1 MRYCGSKRRFMKE
14 FLPIIMEG
22 TDENTLF
29 VDVFG
34 GGMNVVSEIPLENKI
49 ANDNNPYIV
58 SLWRTLQNYRLNGT
72 LLPKLINDHVTET
85 EYNDVK
91 LNFIDKTSKYSYAEI
106 GYVGAALSYG
116 GAFFN
121 GYAKYNPNKN
131 EDHVKEAYNGLMKQ
145 LSNFKNLNT
154 TKFVC
159 EDYRNLKFENK
170 NNYPLNVV
178 LFCDPPYFSTR
189 KYLSDFDSELFWGWV
204 REQTM
209 RGYKVYVCEYDAPS
223 DFRCVWSKKKKDG
236 MGTTKAGRRQNTK
249 VEKMFVYN
257 G

>member
-1 MRYCGSKRRFMKE
+1 MRYCGSKRKFMKE
-14 FLPIIMEG
+14 LLPIIMED
-22 TDENTLF
+22 TNENTLF

-34 GGMNVVSEIPLENKI
+34 GGMNVVSEVPLEQKI
-49 ANDNNPYIV
+49 ANDNNLYVV
-58 SLWRTLQNYRLNGT
+58 SLWKALQSYKLKGT
-72 LLPKLINDHVTET
+72 KLPSL
-85 EYNDVK
+85 VK
-91 LNFIDKTSKYSYAEI
+91 THFLDKSPEYSYAEI

-121 GYAKYNPNKN
+121 GYAKFNPKKN

-145 LSNFKNLNT
+145 LNNFKNLET
-154 TKFVC
+154 TTFIC
-159 EDYRNLKFENK
+159 DDYRNLKF
-170 NNYPLNVV
+170 NNEKDPLNVV

-204 REQTM
+204 REQSL

-223 DFRCVWSKKKKDG
+223 DFKCIWSKKKKDG
-236 MGTTKAGRRQNTK
+236 MGTTKTGRRQTTK
-249 VEKMFVYN
+249 VEKMFVYK

>member
-1 MRYCGSKRRFMKE
+1 MRYCGSKRKFMKE
-14 FLPIIMEG
+14 LLPIIMED
-22 TDENTLF
+22 TNENTLF

-34 GGMNVVSEIPLENKI
+34 GGMNVVSEVPLEQKI
-49 ANDNNPYIV
+49 ANDNNLYVV
-58 SLWRTLQNYRLNGT
+58 SLWKALQSYKLKGT
-72 LLPKLINDHVTET
+72 KLPSLINDHVTED

-91 LNFIDKTSKYSYAEI
+91 THFLNKSTEYSYAEI

-121 GYAKYNPNKN
+121 GYAKFNPKKN

-145 LSNFKNLNT
+145 LNNFKNLET
-154 TKFVC
+154 TTFIC
-159 EDYRNLKFENK
+159 DDYRNLKF
-170 NNYPLNVV
+170 NNEKDPLNVV

-204 REQTM
+204 REQSL

-223 DFRCVWSKKKKDG
+223 DFKCIWSKKKKDG
-236 MGTTKAGRRQNTK
+236 MGTTKAGRRQTTK
-249 VEKMFVYN
+249 VEKMFVYK

>member
-1 MRYCGSKRRFMKE
+1 MRYCGSKRKFMKE
-14 FLPIIMEG
+14 LLPIIMED
-22 TDENTLF
+22 TNENTLF

-34 GGMNVVSEIPLENKI
+34 GGMNVVSEVPLEQKI
-49 ANDNNPYIV
+49 ANDNNLYVV
-58 SLWRTLQNYRLNGT
+58 SLWKALQSYKLKGT
-72 LLPKLINDHVTET
+72 KLPSLINDHVTED

-91 LNFIDKTSKYSYAEI
+91 THFLNKSPEYSYAEI

-121 GYAKYNPNKN
+121 GYAKFNPKKN

-145 LSNFKNLNT
+145 LNNFKNLET
-154 TKFVC
+154 TTFIC
-159 EDYRNLKFENK
+159 DDYRNLKF
-170 NNYPLNVV
+170 NNEKDPLNVV

-204 REQTM
+204 REQSL

-223 DFRCVWSKKKKDG
+223 DCRSIRSKKQKDG
-236 MGTTKAGRRQNTK
+236 KDTTYTGRRQTTK
-249 VEKMFVYN
+249 VEKMFVYK